1 MAELKEE
8 NKRKLTKV
16 VVDGLPFTEKG
27 QQKIY
32 WDSEQRKF
40 GVRVTAGAKTYIVQ
54 ARVDGKT
61 VRVKLG
67 KDYELTAD
75 KARKIA
81 EELLGQM
88 AGPNAVNLNR
98 EKAEKAAKEKLESL
112 TLGQVLEEYCKE
124 QNLRPNTVKQYQG
137 LTKRCLT
144 DWLDKPLNLITKD
157 MVLKKHRELSAH
169 KGPRSNSSGAHTQAD
184 EAMLIFGAIWTYAA
198 AVHGGAPGQ
207 QLLTENPTK
216 ILKQAKA
223 WHKKVRRHRVIED
236 HELKPWFDAVES
248 LSVKRTGRVDR
259 RIRDYLLFCLFT
271 GLRRTEAATLK
282 WSNVNLTAKYLKID
296 SADTKNHEEHRL
308 PLSSFVHQL
317 LIERFE
323 AKTSEY
329 VFPGQGRAK
338 GGHLVEVHDSLV
350 KVAEITGIQFS
361 LHDLRRTFLNLAERL
376 DVSHYALKNL
386 MNHKT
391 SGDVTAGY
399 LAARVERLRQPMQL
413 ITDFILKEAGRLD
426 SPTGGAKPEEST
438 LVVG

>member
-32 WDSEQRKF
+32 WDSEQLGF

-54 ARVDGKT
+54 ARVNGKT
-61 VRVKLG
+61 VRVTLG
-67 KDYELTAD
+67 AHGGLAAEE
-75 KARKIA
+75 ARKKASIKRGK
-81 EELLGQM
+81 LKDGI
-88 AGPNAVNLNR
+88 NLNR
-98 EKAEKAAKEKLESL
+98 EKAEKRAEETAKSL
-112 TLGQVLEEYCKE
+112 TLGQVLEEYCRE
-124 QNLRPNTVKQYQG
+124 QNLRPNTVKQYKG

-169 KGPRSNSSGAHTQAD
+169 KGPRSNSAGAHTQAD

-223 WHKKVRRHRVIED
+223 WHKKVRRQRVIED

-259 RIRDYLLFCLFT
+259 RISDYLLFCLFT

-317 LIERFE
+317 LTERFE

>member
-1 MAELKEE
+1 MAELEE
-8 NKRKLTKV
+8 ANNRKLTKV
-16 VVDGLPFTEKG
+16 VVDGLPFAEKG
-27 QQKIY
+27 KQKIY
-32 WDSEQRKF
+32 WDSELLGF

-61 VRVKLG
+61 VRASIGSK
-67 KDYELTAD
+67 KNWSAEE
-75 KARKIA
+75 ARKEA
-81 EELLGQM
+81 KMKLGQM
-88 AGPNAVNLNR
+88 AGGVNLNR
-98 EKAEKAAKEKLESL
+98 LKAEKVAKEKLESL
-112 TLGQVLEEYCKE
+112 TLGQVLEEYCRE
-124 QNLRPNTVKQYQG
+124 QNLRPNTVKQYKG
-137 LTKRCLT
+137 LTKRCLN
-144 DWLDKPLNLITKD
+144 DWLDKPLNHINKD

-169 KGPRSNSSGAHTQAD
+169 KGPRSNETGAHTQAD

-198 AVHGGAPGQ
+198 AVHGGASGQ

-223 WHKKVRRHRVIED
+223 WHKKVRRQRVIED

-317 LIERFE
+317 LTERFE
-323 AKTSEY
+323 ARTSEY

-350 KVAEITGIQFS
+350 RVAEITGIQFS

-376 DVSHYALKNL
+376 DVSHYALKKL
-386 MNHKT
+386 VNHKT

-399 LAARVERLRQPMQL
+399 LNARVERLRQPMQM

-426 SPTGGAKPEEST
+426 SPAGGAKPEEST
-438 LVVG
+438 LVAS